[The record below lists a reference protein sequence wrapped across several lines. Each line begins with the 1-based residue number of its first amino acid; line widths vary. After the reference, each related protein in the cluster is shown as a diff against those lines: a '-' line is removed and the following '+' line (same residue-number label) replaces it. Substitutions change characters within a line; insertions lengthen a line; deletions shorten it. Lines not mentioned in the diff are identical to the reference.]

1 MYAHIN
7 KLALRLMRR
16 DWRAGELRVL
26 AIALVIAVTC
36 VTSVVFFTDRIAQ
49 ALDLQASEL
58 LAADLRVVSDRS
70 VKPEYLQA
78 AKERQLETA
87 QTVSFRSMVLNPGGA
102 SQLAEIKAVNE
113 NYPLRGALKIS
124 RQAFDAGEIAD
135 QVPAAGEV
143 WIEPRMV
150 NQLNVSPGDDIVLG
164 SRTFRIAAFL
174 RYEPDRSG
182 DLFSIAPRVLMNI
195 KDLPETGLIQEGSR
209 MRYRLLVAGE
219 KANVRQFRSW
229 VEKQLQIGEQVED
242 VRDARQEVRI
252 ALQRGQQFLGLS
264 AIISVVLAFVAVAMA
279 AQRYA
284 ERHLNTCAIL
294 RCVGAHQ
301 SHIAR
306 IFLVQ
311 LLVLGIVASTI
322 GCVIGYLAHIVLYQI
337 AGSLILVNL
346 PPPSLWPLL
355 SGFAVGLLGLVGF
368 ALPPIWRLRNV
379 PTLSVLRRELG
390 NLRSVTLTSYL
401 FGVITLALLVLWQS
415 GNLKLGSSVLG
426 GVLLTSLI
434 LALFAF
440 GLVVF
445 LKRILPRLH
454 VEWRFAIA
462 NITRRRVTSIVQVV
476 AFGIGI
482 MVLLLLTMVRGDLLE
497 SWQNSLP
504 PDASNRFVINIQ
516 PDQLESIQAFFHKQ
530 GLSQTRLYPMVRG
543 RLVKING
550 TDLQTDE
557 FDDERAKRLATREF
571 NLSWAREMQVDNK
584 IVKGDWWSGVG
595 FDRQQFSVEEGIA
608 QTLNL
613 KLGDVLTYQIAGEEV
628 SGEVTSLRS
637 VQWDTFRANFFVL
650 APPGLLDDY
659 PASYITSF
667 YLPADRAALLDELV
681 REFPN
686 LTIIDISVIMNQVR
700 GIMSRITLTVE
711 YVFIFTL
718 LAGLTV
724 MYAAIQ
730 STLDQRIRE
739 NAILRA
745 IGASRSRLLHGL
757 AAEFAVMGLLA
768 GLLAAFCASAAGFV
782 LAEQVFELEYQFN
795 LSLWLIGIVGGM
807 LGVGIAGVLGTRHVL
822 ARPPLSIIKNI

>member
-1 MYAHIN
+1 MYANIN

-26 AIALVIAVTC
+26 AIALIIAVTC

-58 LAADLRVVSDRS
+58 LAADLRVVSDHP

-78 AKERQLETA
+78 AAEQQLQSA
-87 QTVSFRSMVLNPGGA
+87 QTISFRSMVLNISGK
-102 SQLAEIKAVNE
+102 SQLAEIKAVTGS
-113 NYPLRGALKIS
+113 YPLRGALKIS
-124 RQAFDAGEIAD
+124 RQAFDAGEIVD
-135 QVPAAGEV
+135 HGPAKGEV

-150 NQLNVSPGDDIVLG
+150 NQLNVAPGDEITLG
-164 SRTFRIAAFL
+164 NKSFKISAFL

-182 DLFSIAPRVLMNI
+182 DLFSIAPRVLMNLA
-195 KDLPETGLIQEGSR
+195 DLPATGLIQEGSR

-219 KANVRQFRSW
+219 KSQVRQFRGW
-229 VEKQLQIGEQVED
+229 LEKHLAAGERVED
-242 VRDARQEVRI
+242 VRDARQEVRV

-301 SHIAR
+301 SHITR

-311 LLVLGIVASTI
+311 LVLLGIIASSF
-322 GCVIGYLAHIVLYQI
+322 GCLIGYFAHAILYQI
-337 AGSLILVNL
+337 AGNLFLVDL
-346 PPPSLWPLL
+346 PAPSLWPLL
-355 SGFAVGLLGLVGF
+355 SGYAVGLLGLIGF

-390 NLRSVTLTSYL
+390 RLKPVTLTSYL
-401 FGVITLALLVLWQS
+401 FGVVSLALLILWQS
-415 GNLKLGSSVLG
+415 GSLKLGFSVIG
-426 GVLLTSLI
+426 GVLLTALI
-434 LALFAF
+434 LALCAF
-440 GLVVF
+440 GLILF
-445 LKRILPRLH
+445 LKRLLPRLH

-462 NITRRRVTSIVQVV
+462 NITRRKTASIVQVV

-482 MVLLLLTMVRGDLLE
+482 MVLLLLTMVRSDLLE
-497 SWQNSLP
+497 TWQNSLP
-504 PDASNRFVINIQ
+504 ADASNRFVINIQ
-516 PDQLESIQAFFHKQ
+516 PDQLESIQAFFKQ
-530 GLSQTRLYPMVRG
+530 HGLSQTRLYPMVRG

-550 TDLQTDE
+550 EELNSEDFT
-557 FDDERAKRLATREF
+557 DERAKRLATREF
-571 NLSWAREMQVDNK
+571 NLSWAKDMQTDNK
-584 IVKGDWWSGVG
+584 IVKGKWWSQAGY
-595 FDRQQFSVEEGIA
+595 DPHQFSVEEGIA
-608 QTLNL
+608 RTLNL
-613 KLGDVLTYQIAGEEV
+613 KPGDVLTYQIAGEDV
-628 SGEVTSLRS
+628 SASVTSLRS

-667 YLPADRAALLDELV
+667 YLPADRASLLDQLV
-681 REFPN
+681 RQFPN

-745 IGASRSRLLHGL
+745 IGASRKRLLLGL

-768 GLLAAFCASAAGFV
+768 GLLAAFCASAAGIV
-782 LAEQVFELEYQFN
+782 LAEQVFELEYQLN
-795 LSLWLIGIVGGM
+795 LLVWVIGVLGGV
-807 LGVGIAGVLGTRHVL
+807 LGIGIAGVLGTRQVL
-822 ARPPLSIIKNI
+822 ARPPLAIIKNY

>member
-1 MYAHIN
+1 
-7 KLALRLMRR
+7 MRR

-26 AIALVIAVTC
+26 GIALVIAVTC

-58 LAADLRVVSDRS
+58 LAADLRIVSDHP
-70 VKPEYLQA
+70 VTLEYLQA
-78 AKERQLETA
+78 AAERQLQTA
-87 QTVSFRSMVLNPGGA
+87 QTISFRSMVLNTSGK
-102 SQLAEIKAVNE
+102 SQLAEIKAVTE
-113 NYPLRGALKIS
+113 SYPLRGNLKYS
-124 RQAFDAGEIAD
+124 QRAFDAGEIANHG
-135 QVPAAGEV
+135 PAKGEV

-150 NQLNVSPGDDIVLG
+150 NQLNVMPGDDITLG
-164 SRTFRIAAFL
+164 NKTFKISAFL

-195 KDLPETGLIQEGSR
+195 EDLPATGLIQEGSR

-219 KANVRQFRSW
+219 KNQVRQFRDW
-229 VEKQLQIGEQVED
+229 LETNLMAGEQVED

-301 SHIAR
+301 SHITR
-306 IFLVQ
+306 LFLIQ
-311 LLVLGIVASTI
+311 LVMLGMAASTL
-322 GCVIGYLAHIVLYQI
+322 GCFFGYFAHVLLYQM
-337 AGSLILVNL
+337 AGSLFLVDL
-346 PPPSLWPLL
+346 PAPSLWPLL
-355 SGFAVGLLGLVGF
+355 SGYSVGMLGLMGF

-390 NLRSVTLTSYL
+390 RLKPATLTSYL
-401 FGVITLALLVLWQS
+401 FGVMALALLILWQS
-415 GNLKLGSSVLG
+415 GSLKLGFSVLG
-426 GVLLTSLI
+426 GVVLTALI
-434 LALFAF
+434 LALFAY
-440 GLVVF
+440 GLILF
-445 LKRILPRLH
+445 LKRLLPRLH

-462 NITRRRVTSIVQVV
+462 NITRRKTASIVQVV

-482 MVLLLLTMVRGDLLE
+482 MVLLLLTMVRSDLLE
-497 SWQNSLP
+497 TWQNSLP
-504 PDASNRFVINIQ
+504 ADASNRFVINIQ
-516 PDQLESIQAFFHKQ
+516 PDQLENVQAFFKEQ

-550 TDLQTDE
+550 EELHTDDFT
-557 FDDERAKRLATREF
+557 DERARRLATREF
-571 NLSWAREMQVDNK
+571 NLSWAKEMQIDNK
-584 IVKGDWWSGVG
+584 IVKGKWWSEAG
-595 FDRQQFSVEEGIA
+595 FDPNQFSVEEGIA
-608 QTLNL
+608 KTLNL
-613 KLGDVLTYQIAGEEV
+613 KPGDVLTYQIAGEEV
-628 SGEVTSLRS
+628 SAPVTSLRS

-650 APPGLLDDY
+650 APPGLLDEY

-667 YLPADRAALLDELV
+667 YLPADRGALLDELV
-681 REFPN
+681 RQFPN

-745 IGASRSRLLHGL
+745 IGASRKRLLHGL

-768 GLLAAFCASAAGFV
+768 GLLAAFCASMAGIV
-782 LAEQVFELEYQFN
+782 LAEQVFELEYHLNF
-795 LSLWLIGIVGGM
+795 LLWVIGIVGGM
-807 LGVGIAGVLGTRHVL
+807 LGIGIAGVLGTHQVL
-822 ARPPLSIIKNI
+822 AKPPLSIIKNY

>member
-1 MYAHIN
+1 
-7 KLALRLMRR
+7 MRR

-26 AIALVIAVTC
+26 AVALIIAVTC

-58 LAADLRVVSDRS
+58 LAADLRIVSDRS
-70 VKPEYLQA
+70 VKQEYLQA
-78 AKERQLETA
+78 AADYQLQTA
-87 QTVSFRSMVLNPGGA
+87 QTISFRSMVLSSSGA

-113 NYPLRGALKIS
+113 SYPLRGTLKIS
-124 RQAFDAGEIAD
+124 RQAFDEGIVAD
-135 QVPAAGEV
+135 QVPARGEV

-150 NQLNVSPGDDIVLG
+150 NQLNVSPGEDIMLG
-164 SRTFRIAAFL
+164 SKTFRIAAFL

-182 DLFSIAPRVLMNI
+182 DLFSIAPRVLMNVT
-195 KDLPETGLIQEGSR
+195 DLAETGLIQEGSR

-219 KANVRQFRSW
+219 KGKVRQFRAW
-229 VEKQLQIGEQVED
+229 IENQLSVGEQVED

-301 SHIAR
+301 SHILR

-311 LLVLGIVASTI
+311 LIALGMIASVVGCLI
-322 GCVIGYLAHIVLYQI
+322 GFLAHLLLYKI

-346 PPPSLWPLL
+346 PPPSSWPLL

-390 NLRSVTLTSYL
+390 TLKPLTLSSYL
-401 FGVITLALLVLWQS
+401 FGIVTLSLLVLWQS
-415 GNLKLGSSVLG
+415 GNLKLGTSVLG
-426 GVLLTSLI
+426 GVVLTSCI

-440 GLVVF
+440 GLVAF

-482 MVLLLLTMVRGDLLE
+482 MVLLLLSMVRGDLLE

-516 PDQLESIQAFFHKQ
+516 PDQLESVQAFFQQQ
-530 GLSQTRLYPMVRG
+530 GLTQTRLYPMVRG
-543 RLVKING
+543 RLVKVNG
-550 TDLQTDE
+550 SELQTDGL
-557 FDDERAKRLATREF
+557 DDDRAKRLATREF
-571 NLSWAREMQVDNK
+571 NLSWAEEMQVDNK
-584 IVKGDWWSGVG
+584 IIKGTWWSAARK
-595 FDRQQFSVEEGIA
+595 DPKQFSVEEGIA

-613 KLGDVLTYQIAGEEV
+613 KLGDELTYQIAGEEV
-628 SGEVTSLRS
+628 TAKVTSLRS

-650 APPGLLDDY
+650 APPGLLDEY

-681 REFPN
+681 RQFPN

-745 IGASRSRLLHGL
+745 IGASRNRLLHGL

-768 GLLAAFCASAAGFV
+768 GVLAAFCASAAGYV
-782 LAEQVFELEYQFN
+782 LAEQVFELDYQLN
-795 LSLWLIGIVGGM
+795 MLLWVIGILGGM
-807 LGVGIAGVLGTRHVL
+807 LGIGIAGILGTRQVL
-822 ARPPLSIIKNI
+822 ARPPLSIIKNF